1 MKKDIKNTL
10 LQKVENY
17 FNGIEHTVRSSEAA
31 DFLLLSVTYHD
42 HRTEP
47 QVKRDL
53 ERISPCIIVIRI
65 DRIYSSMAIKNAIEL
80 MVTQWLDKRNIDNGI
95 PDLTPNP
102 I

>member
-1 MKKDIKNTL
+1 M
-10 LQKVENY
+10 QKVENY